1 MGQRQA
7 SMDHATASTGPPL
20 HENGQTA
27 RPGISVDLQSDLS
40 LDLVN
45 DLHSWRLIVL
55 LGVQFQSP
63 VGALAER
70 LAQLFAGDEPKL
82 GGGRV
87 AQP

>member
-1 MGQRQA
+1 MEGCSTSSGERLPKLVDRQ
-7 SMDHATASTGPPL
+7 S
-20 HENGQTA
+20 N
-27 RPGISVDLQSDLS
+27 RS
-40 LDLVN
+40 LDWVN
-45 DLHSWRLIVL
+45 DLHSWRLLSL

-82 GGGRV
+82 SGGCV